1 VTGARMLKVVNVV
14 GAVILRNGLVL
25 CAQRGPNGSLPGLWE
40 FPGGKV
46 ELGESKVDALH
57 REIQEELSV
66 ELLVGH
72 ELDCS
77 TYEYDFAAVTL
88 TTFWCSLSAGEPAKS
103 EHSELRWL
111 SPRELHTLE
120 WAPADIPAV
129 TKIRAVL

>member
-1 VTGARMLKVVNVV
+1 MLKVVSVV

-25 CAQRGPNGSLPGLWE
+25 CAQRGPDGSLPGLWE

-46 ELGESKVDALH
+46 ELGESKVDALR
-57 REIQEELSV
+57 REIREELSV
-66 ELLVGH
+66 DVLVGE
-72 ELDCS
+72 ELDSS

-88 TTFWCSLSAGEPAKS
+88 TTFWCSLPAGEPVKS

-111 SPRELHTLE
+111 SPRDLHEIE

-129 TKIRAVL
+129 TKIREIL